1 MNSSN
6 TSSPQASASLKV
18 IGHVD
23 HSILDSEHLILVQ
36 ANPSLIIM
44 NINKVSDN
52 DEGAQADHSH
62 STVSSPDKQL
72 TSVRELPVGDKSKQ
86 LEDSVSTPKDS
97 QPVVESQEAKA

>member
-23 HSILDSEHLILVQ
+23 HSILDSENLILVLG
-36 ANPSLIIM
+36 NPSQIIM
-44 NINKVSDN
+44 NINKVSD

-62 STVSSPDKQL
+62 SNVSTPDMQL
-72 TSVRELPVGDKSKQ
+72 TSVRDIPVGDKH
-86 LEDSVSTPKDS
+86 LEESVETPKDS
-97 QPVVESQEAKA
+97 QPVVENQEAKA